1 MRWCA
6 LVAVALATGE
16 DRRFVLV
23 SAPSQATV
31 FYWQAT
37 DIGDKI
43 EENPALYSSVWLDP
57 RREPQPLISEG
68 LESPVGLA
76 MDHAR
81 HGLYV
86 ADPQALK
93 IYRYI
98 VTATSTGLMVGEAV
112 QAVSNFQARWV
123 AVDSS
128 GNLFFSD
135 EQNNAIYKVDK
146 GQLVNPSTNFLEGQT
161 VAHYIDDEVAE
172 PVKLYDASKTPEVS
186 APGGVAVDN
195 YRVFWTNKVL
205 GTQHGSVVQGFE
217 DPPHGAPTLAEKVAD
232 NTLKV
237 YGVCMSN
244 SNLYF
249 TDDKTFLYG
258 MKKVGGAVATISE
271 KMKGPRGCAF
281 DGDGTVYFADETG
294 NAVMSLPGNIHNLA
308 PMKLKKAFT
317 VNGPIGLA
325 VFNVVASHAA
335 AVALLA
341 TSLALGVL

>member
-6 LVAVALATGE
+6 LVAFALGE
-16 DRRFVLV
+16 DRKYVIV
-23 SAPSQATV
+23 SSPTQATV
-31 FYWQAT
+31 SYWQAT
-37 DIGDKI
+37 DIGDTI
-43 EENPALYSSVWLDP
+43 GDTVYSSPYLDP

-76 MDHAR
+76 MDHSR

-112 QAVSNFQARWV
+112 QVVSNIQARWV
-123 AVDSS
+123 AVDAS

-146 GQLVNPSTNFLEGQT
+146 SQLVNPAINFLEGEK

-217 DPPHGAPTLAEKVAD
+217 EPPPGAPTLAEKITD

-237 YGVCMSN
+237 YGVCLSN
-244 SNLYF
+244 TNIYF
-249 TDDKTFLYG
+249 TDEKTFMYG
-258 MKKVGGAVATISE
+258 VKKVGGAVATISE

-281 DGDGTVYFADETG
+281 DGDGTVYFADEEG

-308 PMKLKKAFT
+308 PMKLHRAFS
-317 VNGPIGLA
+317 VNGPFGLA
-325 VFNVVASHAA
+325 VFNVVSSHAA
-335 AVALLA
+335 VAALFAILVAL
-341 TSLALGVL
+341 GFH

>member
-1 MRWCA
+1 MRCCA
-6 LVAVALATGE
+6 LVAALALGG
-16 DRRFVLV
+16 DLRYVIV
-23 SAPSQATV
+23 SSPTQASV
-31 FYWQAT
+31 MYWQPT
-37 DIGDKI
+37 DIGEPI
-43 EENPALYSSVWLDP
+43 VENTALYSSPYLDP

-93 IYRYI
+93 IYRYV
-98 VTATSTGLMVGEAV
+98 VTATSTGLEVGDRV

-128 GNLFFSD
+128 GTLFFSD

-146 GQLVNPSTNFLEGQT
+146 SQLVKDSSSAGSE

-172 PVKLYDASKTPEVS
+172 PVKLYDASKTSEVS
-186 APGGVAVDN
+186 NPGGVAVDN

-217 DPPHGAPTLAEKVAD
+217 EPPPGAPTLAEKIAD
-232 NTLKV
+232 NSLKV
-237 YGVCMSN
+237 YGVCLSHTN
-244 SNLYF
+244 IYF
-249 TDDKTFLYG
+249 TDDKTFMYG
-258 MKKVGGAVATISE
+258 VKKVGGAIATISE

-281 DGDGTVYFADETG
+281 DGDGTVYFADEEG

-308 PMKLKKAFT
+308 PMKLHKAFT
-317 VNGPIGLA
+317 INGPFGLA
-325 VFNVVASHAA
+325 VFNVVQSHAA
-335 AVALLA
+335 VATLLA
-341 TSLALGVL
+341 ASLVLGVL

>member
-6 LVAVALATGE
+6 LIALALGQ
-16 DRRFVLV
+16 DRKYVIV
-23 SAPSQATV
+23 SSPTQASV
-31 FYWQAT
+31 MYWQPT
-37 DIGDKI
+37 DIGDNI
-43 EENPALYSSVWLDP
+43 EENSALYSSPYLDP
-57 RREPQPLISEG
+57 RRDPQPLISEG

-76 MDHAR
+76 MDQAR

-112 QAVSNFQARWV
+112 QVVSNFQARWV
-123 AVDSS
+123 AVDSH

-146 GQLVNPSTNFLEGQT
+146 SQLVNPATNFLEGET

-217 DPPHGAPTLAEKVAD
+217 EPPPGAPTLAEKVAD

-237 YGVCMSN
+237 YGVCLSHSN
-244 SNLYF
+244 IYF
-249 TDDKTFLYG
+249 TDDKTFMYG
-258 MKKVGGAVATISE
+258 MKKVGGAIATISE

-308 PMKLKKAFT
+308 PMKLHKAFT
-317 VNGPIGLA
+317 LNGPFGLA
-325 VFNVVASHAA
+325 VFNVVSSHAA
-335 AVALLA
+335 VAALLA
-341 TSLALGVL
+341 TSLVLGLY